1 MHVIF
6 QKLFQSMQI
15 PSKYDASLVESK
27 WYSYWM
33 KHNYFH
39 STPDQREPYTIV
51 IPPPNV
57 TGVLHMGHMLNNTIQ
72 DVLIRRARLLG
83 KNACWVPGTDHA
95 SIATEAKVVAKLKE
109 QGIDKNDLSREE
121 FLAHA
126 WEWTHEYGGVIL
138 EQLKK
143 LGCSC
148 DWDRTKFTMDD
159 DMSEAVIKV
168 FVDLFNKGLI
178 YRGYRMVNWDPEA
191 KTTLSDEEVV
201 YEERQGNL
209 YYLQYQIEGSD
220 EKVTIATTR
229 PETILGDTA
238 ICINPNDARFSHLR
252 GKKAIVPLCNRVI
265 PIIEDDYVDMEFGT
279 GCLKVTP
286 AHDENDKNLGD
297 KHNLEVIDIFN
308 DDATLNSFGLHYE
321 GKDRF
326 VVRKEITKEL
336 EDKGF
341 LLKTETH
348 VNKVGTSERTK
359 AVIEPRLSDQW
370 FLKMEELVKP
380 AIEAVLGEDAEIKLF
395 PKKFENTY
403 RHWMENIRD
412 WNISRQLL
420 WGQQIPAYYYGDGK
434 EDFVV
439 AETKEEA
446 LKLAIKKTNNQELS
460 INHLRQDTD
469 ALDTW
474 FSSWLWPI
482 SVFDGIRNPENQD
495 INYYYPTNDLVT
507 GPDILFFWVARM
519 IIAGYEY
526 KGEKPFN
533 NVYLT
538 GLVRDKQRRKMSKS
552 LGNSPDAL
560 KLIDDYGAD
569 GVRVGLLLSSAAGND
584 LMFDEALCQQG
595 KGFANKIWNAFRLVK
610 GWEVDETIPQP
621 NSSAIAITWFEAKF
635 QKTLVELEDHYGKYR
650 LSDALMATYKLIW
663 DDYASW
669 LLEIVKPAYQQPI
682 DSKTLKSV
690 VAIFE
695 DILKVLHPFMPFL
708 TEEIWQY
715 ISERT
720 PEDALIIAKWPESK
734 PINEALISEF
744 EFAQD
749 VVSGI
754 RNIRKEKN
762 IAFKDAIGFYVINN
776 ENIANTFDEV
786 ITKLGNLES
795 IEYTNEA
802 VDGALTFRVKSN
814 EYFIPIAGA
823 INVEEEIKKLT
834 DELNYTEGFLKSVQK
849 KLANERFVAGA
860 PEQVIANERNKEA
873 DALAKIETLKASLA
887 SLQ

>member
-1 MHVIF
+1 
-6 QKLFQSMQI
+6 MQI
-15 PSKYDASLVESK
+15 PSKYDASQVESK
-27 WYSYWM
+27 WYDYWM

-39 STPDQREPYTIV
+39 STPDEREPYTIV

-109 QGIDKNDLSREE
+109 QGIDKNDLSRDE
-121 FLAHA
+121 FLKHA
-126 WEWTHEYGGVIL
+126 WDWTHEYGGVIL

-168 FVDLFNKGLI
+168 FVDLYEKGLI

-191 KTTLSDEEVV
+191 KTTLSDEEVI
-201 YEERQGNL
+201 YEEKQGNL
-209 YYLQYQIEGSD
+209 YYLNYKIEGSND
-220 EKVTIATTR
+220 ALTIATTR
-229 PETILGDTA
+229 PETIFGDTA
-238 ICINPNDARFSHLR
+238 ICINPNDERFTHLR
-252 GKKAIVPLCNRVI
+252 GKKAIVPICNRVI
-265 PIIEDDYVDMEFGT
+265 PIIEDEYVDIEFGT

-286 AHDENDKNLGD
+286 AHDENDKVLGD

-308 DDATLNSFGLHYE
+308 EDASLNSFGLHYE

-326 VVRKEITKEL
+326 EVRKDIIEEL
-336 EDKGF
+336 KSEGV
-341 LLKTETH
+341 LIKTETH
-348 VNKVGTSERTK
+348 TNKVGTSERTK

-370 FLKMEELVKP
+370 FLKMETLAKP
-380 AIEAVLGEDAEIKLF
+380 AIEAVLGENPDINLF

-412 WNISRQLL
+412 WNISRQLM

-439 AETKEEA
+439 AESIDLA
-446 LKLAIKKTNNQELS
+446 LEKAKQKTNNQELTVD
-460 INHLRQDTD
+460 NLTQDKD

-482 SVFDGIRNPENQD
+482 SVFDGIRNPDNED

-519 IIAGYEY
+519 IISGYEY
-526 KGEKPFN
+526 KGERPFK

-560 KLIDDYGAD
+560 KLIEAYGAD

-595 KGFANKIWNAFRLVK
+595 KGFGNKMWNAFRLIQ
-610 GWEVDETIPQP
+610 GWEIDENIPQP
-621 NSSAIAITWFEAKF
+621 ETAKIGLEWYEAKF
-635 QKTLVELEDHYGKYR
+635 QKTLIEIEDHFSKYR
-650 LSDALMATYKLIW
+650 LSDALMSIYKLIM
-663 DDYASW
+663 DDFSSW
-669 LLEIVKPAYQQPI
+669 LLEIIKPAYQKPI
-682 DSKTLKSV
+682 DAKTYKSV
-690 VAIFE
+690 IEALE
-695 DILKVLHPFMPFL
+695 NNLKILHPFMPFL

-720 PEDALIIAKWPESK
+720 PGEALIVAKWPENK
-734 PINEALISEF
+734 AINENLITEF
-744 EFAQD
+744 EFAAE

-754 RNIRKEKN
+754 RNVRKQKN
-762 IAFKDAIGFYVINN
+762 IAFKDAIGFSVINN
-776 ENIANTFDEV
+776 ENTSPNFNTVIA
-786 ITKLGNLES
+786 KLGNLES
-795 IEYTNEA
+795 IKETSEA
-802 VDGALTFRVKSN
+802 IDGALTFRVKSN
-814 EYFIPIAGA
+814 EYFIPMVGA
-823 INVEEEIKKLT
+823 IDVEAEIKKLT
-834 DELNYTEGFLKSVQK
+834 EELNYTEGFLKSVQK
-849 KLANERFVAGA
+849 KLSNERFVAGA
-860 PEQVIANERNKEA
+860 PEQVVASEKKKEA

-887 SLQ
+887 SLG